1 MLGLVFPTAR
11 RYICNVGV
19 PPQHGLLTKWMAM
32 VAGAEQRFTL
42 TAYIYKPSDYFV
54 KETKETNTTVISFLN
69 LLVWR
74 AAAAAM
80 NYVQVMRLQQ

>member
-42 TAYIYKPSDYFV
+42 TAYIYNPSDYFV